1 MLENDRQP
9 EDHRRSDYRRRV
21 RKRGVAGCLRQLT
34 PGFYVLLFGVVCV
47 TAALTLMLYMLFGPS
62 ATAAGAP
69 EGTEPERVHIGDIS
83 DQADGGDAVHPGA
96 MIGGRDGSDGPA
108 SGADANG
115 SGSISGVT
123 TSGDGRVGP
132 QGHLDASQLPE
143 DWKLTLVNPWNSLP
157 EDFDV
162 TLTQLKNGH
171 SVDERC
177 YPELQSMMD
186 DCRAQGLSPVICS
199 SYRTEK
205 YQQSLYDAQVNKLMG
220 QGYSREEAESRA
232 GEAIAVPGTSEHQ
245 LGLALDIVDVNN
257 QNLDETQEDTP
268 VQQWLMENSWKYGF
282 ILRYPTDKSD
292 ITGIKYEPWHY
303 RYVGREHAE
312 KIHEQGICLEE
323 YLANMAA
330 KG

>member
-1 MLENDRQP
+1 M
-9 EDHRRSDYRRRV
+9 
-21 RKRGVAGCLRQLT
+21 A
-34 PGFYVLLFGVVCV
+34 
-47 TAALTLMLYMLFGPS
+47 AALSWMLYLLLAPS
-62 ATAAGAP
+62 ATAAGTP
-69 EGTEPERVHIGDIS
+69 EDTKPERVRIVDQIG
-83 DQADGGDAVHPGA
+83 GGDSVDTGAV
-96 MIGGRDGSDGPA
+96 IGGRDG
-108 SGADANG
+108 NG
-115 SGSISGVT
+115 SGSASGGT
-123 TSGDGRVGP
+123 ASGAVSGQSP
-132 QGHLDASQLPE
+132 EGHLDASQLPE
-143 DWKLTLVNPWNSLP
+143 DWKLTLVNPWHSLT

-199 SYRTEK
+199 SYRTQE
-205 YQQSLYDAQVNKLMG
+205 YQESLYNAQVNKLMG
-220 QGYSREEAESRA
+220 QGYSREDAEAKA

-245 LGLALDIVDVNN
+245 LGLALDIVDINN

-282 ILRYPTDKSD
+282 ILRYPSDKSD

-303 RYVGREHAE
+303 RYVGRENAE

-323 YLANMAA
+323 YLSNMA
-330 KG
+330 